1 MVLWVLWYAGGLT
14 AAPCSLPLARANKN
28 EKRPQDLRLQASDF
42 RLRISV
48 LQVCRFSV
56 CQRMSLKYLFWV
68 IFSKKIFFSSYI
80 SAEWVFLTEIGG
92 RNGFSRRKRV
102 VKLSEMIKIR
112 KKDKF
117 RFARRKIVVFFDKN
131 RRKRSFWPQ
140 NAENKKQ
147 KTKSGL
153 WCNTYLTKGTKDAT
167 ITRSS
172 FRSSVGRAAHS

>member
-1 MVLWVLWYAGGLT
+1 MQ
-14 AAPCSLPLARANKN
+14 AALRPPLAPSHWRGPTKMKSALKT
-28 EKRPQDLRLQASDF
+28 LDF

-56 CQRMSLKYLFWV
+56 CQRMSLKYLFYKNIEKKI
-68 IFSKKIFFSSYI
+68 IFSPYI
-80 SAEWVFLTEIGG
+80 SAKCVFLTEIGE

-102 VKLSEMIKIR
+102 VKLSEMIRIR

-117 RFARRKIVVFFDKN
+117 RFARHKIVAFFDKN